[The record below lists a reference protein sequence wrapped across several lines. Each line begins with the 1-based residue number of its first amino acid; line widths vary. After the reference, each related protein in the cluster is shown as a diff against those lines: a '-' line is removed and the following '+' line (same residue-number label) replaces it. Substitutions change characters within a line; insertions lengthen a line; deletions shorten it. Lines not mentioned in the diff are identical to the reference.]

1 MFSSSAS
8 SMDLMPLL
16 LIAAAVAGTA
26 AHQFAKHV
34 EVDEHPLSILLFII
48 GSHIVIAGHLVL
60 FYGFQMHDFA
70 NGKFWDALWD
80 AYLIAGGGVVV
91 LWVNML
97 VYRAFLHPLSR
108 AGFKGPFGARLSK
121 FWALGKVVKSK
132 IRWYQVVGELHEK
145 YGDYVRTGTSPRLLS
160 PA

>member
-16 LIAAAVAGTA
+16 LIATAVAGTA

-80 AYLIAGGGVVV
+80 VYLIAGGGVVV

-108 AGFKGPFGARLSK
+108 AG
-121 FWALGKVVKSK
+121 
-132 IRWYQVVGELHEK
+132 
-145 YGDYVRTGTSPRLLS
+145 
-160 PA
+160 